1 MIAKVTYLD
10 IVQGKVNG
18 PDEVNYLGVVES
30 QGKVDALGKGG
41 HGSLLLK
48 QQVPP
53 H

>member
-1 MIAKVTYLD
+1 MLAKVSYHD

-18 PDEVNYLGVVES
+18 TGEVNYLGVVES
-30 QGKVDALGKGG
+30 QGKVDAIGKGG

>member
-1 MIAKVTYLD
+1 MLAKVTYLD

-18 PDEVNYLGVVES
+18 PGDVKYLGIVES
-30 QGKVDALGKGG
+30 QGKVDALDKEG